1 MLGPRFLSTL
11 SDFVACY
18 PQIELDLDFSDRIV
32 DVIEEGCDA
41 VIRTGRL
48 RDFAVQQPLAD
59 GRLCRVPP
67 DYLQQTRTFHI
78 LWPASRH
85 LSPKVGALV
94 DFLCAR
100 LAA

>member
-1 MLGPRFLSTL
+1 M
-11 SDFVACY
+11 
-18 PQIELDLDFSDRIV
+18 
-32 DVIEEGCDA
+32 
-41 VIRTGRL
+41 
-48 RDFAVQQPLAD
+48 QQPLAD